1 MTHAD
6 LEVVYEALAQQL
18 DIVGEERAN
27 LYLVKL
33 ALLLSKQCNESAPVL
48 EAITAAARSLE
59 V

>member
-18 DIVGEERAN
+18 DIVGEEKAN

-33 ALLLSKQCNESAPVL
+33 ALLLSKQCNEPAPVL